1 MREIGWG
8 EEKVEEVQSAPPG
21 KKQYTIYIT
30 LPDGKNLLDRHCTN
44 LTKEANAITYNA
56 ANGSFRIVS
65 FYTITQISI
74 KPESE

>member
-1 MREIGWG
+1 MREISWG
-8 EEKVEEVQSAPPG
+8 EEKEEEAQSAPPG
-21 KKQYTIYIT
+21 KKQYAISIT
-30 LPDGKNLLDRHCTN
+30 LPDGKSLLDRHCTN

-74 KPESE
+74 RTESE